1 MSPLTHPESSRVRN
15 GAQTVTSTIERPAP
29 VATPPTREPR
39 RLGFG
44 RSRRSAWDLKLSP
57 YLYISPFFILFAITG
72 LFPIAY
78 TAVISFMDWDLVRNS
93 GEFIGFDQYAW
104 VLSQPKFWIALRN
117 TFSIFL
123 LSSVPQLIL
132 AIFIA
137 AMLDQNIR
145 AKTFWRMSVLIPYV
159 MAPVA
164 VALIFSNM
172 FGDQYGVVNTT
183 LQNLGLPAVPW
194 HSDAFASHIAIATM
208 VNFRWTGY
216 NTLILLAAMQA
227 IPREYY
233 EAATVDG
240 AGKIR
245 QFFSITLPSLKPT
258 LIFVIIT
265 ATIGG
270 LQIFDEPRMY
280 DQYGTGGADN
290 QWLTVTLWLYNVGWG
305 EWNFGRAAA
314 LAWILFLI
322 ILAIGAINMVVTRSL
337 VRDDGTRDPRTRRER
352 RAQARAA
359 RERLR
364 TDATAPARDRH
375 DTLRAAAARA
385 TAAGEETTR

>member
-1 MSPLTHPESSRVRN
+1 M
-15 GAQTVTSTIERPAP
+15 TSTLERPTRGAAP
-29 VATPPTREPR
+29 EARAREPR
-39 RLGFG
+39 RVGF
-44 RSRRSAWDLKLSP
+44 SQRRSAWDLKLSP
-57 YLYISPFFILFAITG
+57 YLYISPFCI
-72 LFPIAY
+72 LFPI
-78 TAVISFMDWDLVRNS
+78 TGPF
-93 GEFIGFDQYAW
+93 
-104 VLSQPKFWIALRN
+104 P
-117 TFSIFL
+117 

-227 IPREYY
+227 VPREYY

-240 AGKIR
+240 AGKLR

-265 ATIGG
+265 STIGG

-322 ILAIGAINMVVTRSL
+322 ILAIGVINLFITRSL
-337 VRDDGTRDPRTRRER
+337 VRDEGRRDARSRREV

-359 RERLR
+359 QKQLAREE
-364 TDATAPARDRH
+364 
-375 DTLRAAAARA
+375 AAR
-385 TAAGEETTR
+385 

>member
-1 MSPLTHPESSRVRN
+1 MTATDTRHEAPPATTPREEKTKRIRVLSFSQKLSR
-15 GAQTVTSTIERPAP
+15 
-29 VATPPTREPR
+29 
-39 RLGFG
+39 
-44 RSRRSAWDLKLSP
+44 WDLKVSP
-57 YLYISPFFILFAITG
+57 YLYISPFFILFAIVG

-78 TAVISFMDWDLVRNS
+78 TAVISFQDWDLVRNS
-93 GEFIGFDQYAW
+93 GEFIGFDQYIW
-104 VLSQPKFWIALRN
+104 ILQNPQFWTALRN

-137 AMLDQNIR
+137 AMLDRNIR
-145 AKTFWRMSVLIPYV
+145 AKTFWRTSVLLPYV

-172 FGDQYGVVNTT
+172 FGDNHGLVNNILTD
-183 LQNLGLPAVPW
+183 LGLQPIPW
-194 HSDAFASHIAIATM
+194 HKSPFWSHVAIATM

-216 NTLILLAAMQA
+216 NALILLAAMQA
-227 IPREYY
+227 VPRDYY

-240 AGKIR
+240 ASAWR
-245 QFFSITLPSLKPT
+245 QFWSITLPSLRPT

-265 ATIGG
+265 STIGG

-280 DQYGTGGADN
+280 DNTGEGGAAQ
-290 QWLTVTLWLYNVGWG
+290 QWLTITLFLYNIGWR

-322 ILAIGAINMVVTRSL
+322 ILVIGLINLMITRRL
-337 VRDDGTRDPRTRRER
+337 VRDEGGRGV
-352 RAQARAA
+352 
-359 RERLR
+359 
-364 TDATAPARDRH
+364 TAPRRKGF
-375 DTLRAAAARA
+375 RR
-385 TAAGEETTR
+385 